1 MYQITLCKIKF
12 EMEKV
17 FMCGSGSGLG
27 LELAKQFKN
36 HNFDVVLNSRK
47 PNNDFVNLIKDMAEI
62 TVDDFNTYKPDIII
76 NNGFDKKDYFHSFEA
91 SINIVEKSLEYFS
104 NFKKGTLVNINSF
117 YGLHP
122 DSKDP
127 HYAAAKYGLRGF
139 VESIEKKAFE
149 NNIKI
154 INFYPRAIAIGL
166 NEGRD
171 DLEELIN
178 ADELCKFIVKNISY
192 SSFYL
197 SHVQIDRVN

>member
-1 MYQITLCKIKF
+1 M
-12 EMEKV
+12 
-17 FMCGSGSGLG
+17 
-27 LELAKQFKN
+27 
-36 HNFDVVLNSRK
+36 K
-47 PNNDFVNLIKDMAEI
+47 PQLILL
-62 TVDDFNTYKPDIII
+62 
-76 NNGFDKKDYFHSFEA
+76 KKHRIFT
-91 SINIVEKSLEYFS
+91 
-104 NFKKGTLVNINSF
+104 NFKKGTLVNIIF

-149 NNIKI
+149 NNNKI